1 MDPLEYTYTLVPGGP
16 NFIIPTEDQLTG
28 NVEVERN
35 PGMCRHYAFL
45 FNMYVLLQIFNEIN
59 SRKLGDQEYN
69 VFKGFFN
76 NGLFLGIIVGT
87 LLVQTALVE
96 YGGAAVRT
104 IPLTL
109 EQHLICLAIGFFS
122 LINGVITKKLLKPE
136 WFAWIRIK
144 EDATPEEA
152 EKSLSRMIR
161 QPSRIGNASKKQ
173 IQSNV
178 STHPGKSGLKEPL
191 LVSAINN

>member
-1 MDPLEYTYTLVPGGP
+1 M
-16 NFIIPTEDQLTG
+16 
-28 NVEVERN
+28 
-35 PGMCRHYAFL
+35 
-45 FNMYVLLQIFNEIN
+45 QIFNEIN

-76 NGLFLGIIVGT
+76 NALFLGIIVGT

-109 EQHLICLAIGFFS
+109 DQHLICLGIGFFS
-122 LINGVITKKLLKPE
+122 LINGLITKKLLKPQ

-144 EDATPEEA
+144 EDASPEEA
-152 EKSLSRMIR
+152 EKSLSRLVR
-161 QPSRIGNASKKQ
+161 QPSRVGAASKKEMHKH
-173 IQSNV
+173 V
-178 STHPGKSGLKEPL
+178 STHPEKGITEPL
-191 LVSAINN
+191 LVNPAINN